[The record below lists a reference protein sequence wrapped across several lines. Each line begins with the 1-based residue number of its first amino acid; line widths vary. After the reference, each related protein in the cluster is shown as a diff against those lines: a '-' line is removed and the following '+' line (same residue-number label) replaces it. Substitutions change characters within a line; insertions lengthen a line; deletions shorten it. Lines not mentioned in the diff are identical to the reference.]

1 VISLRD
7 NAELISNLI
16 RNVSRAISCGTN
28 LNVLV
33 SQIKNHIGKVV
44 STDLIKEIPEKYKL
58 CECPDLS
65 AFKGI
70 LTGAKMIELSAA

>member
-1 VISLRD
+1 MISLRD
-7 NAELISNLI
+7 HAELISNLI

-44 STDLIKEIPEKYKL
+44 STDLIKVIPEKYKL
-58 CECPDLS
+58 CEYPDLS